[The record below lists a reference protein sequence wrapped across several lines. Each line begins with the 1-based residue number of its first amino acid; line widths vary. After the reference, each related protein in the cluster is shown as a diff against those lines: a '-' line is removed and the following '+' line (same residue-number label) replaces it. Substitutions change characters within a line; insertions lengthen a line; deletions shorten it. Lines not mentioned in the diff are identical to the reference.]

1 VPLYIDDLLITW
13 SNKELIDKFKE
24 KNDGYLWNDKPWKND
39 IFSWHADISKTK
51 WDILMSS

>member
-51 WDILMSS
+51 WDIPMSS